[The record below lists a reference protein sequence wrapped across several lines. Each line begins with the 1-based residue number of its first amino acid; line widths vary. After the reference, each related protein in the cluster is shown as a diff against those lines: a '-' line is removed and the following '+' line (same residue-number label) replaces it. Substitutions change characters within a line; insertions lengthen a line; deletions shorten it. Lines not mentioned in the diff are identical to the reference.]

1 MLALEIFGRIEKSY
15 GPTIGCKTRI
25 TGLSPRDV
33 CSNILEFRKLIQEGA
48 DLYWIKVYVNGKF
61 VSPDFFLER
70 HKSLW
75 QKRPN
80 LKIYWD
86 GTGTVCMLVDPDL
99 DNKVVFEGDKWEVER
114 YLDEQGYFSEDEP
127 CFG

>member
-1 MLALEIFGRIEKSY
+1 MLALEIYGRIEKEY

-25 TGLSPRDV
+25 EGLSPKDV
-33 CSNILEFRKLIQEGA
+33 CSNILEFRKLIEEGK

-80 LKIYWD
+80 LKIYLEF
-86 GTGTVCMLVDPDL
+86 GTDKFVLMDVDTGKD
-99 DNKVVFEGDKWEVER
+99 VFVGGKWECEK
-114 YLDEQGYFSEDEP
+114 YLDEQGYFSDDKP
-127 CFG
+127 NFV

>member
-25 TGLSPRDV
+25 SGLSPKDV
-33 CSNILEFRKLIQEGA
+33 CSNILEFRKLIEEGK

-61 VSPDFFLER
+61 VSPDFFLEK
-70 HKSLW
+70 HKELW

-80 LKIYWD
+80 VKIYLEFN
-86 GTGTVCMLVDPDL
+86 TGNFVLTDVDTGKD
-99 DNKVVFEGDKWEVER
+99 VFVGDKWEVER
-114 YLDEQGYFSEDEP
+114 YLDEHGYFSDDEP
-127 CFG
+127 SFGL